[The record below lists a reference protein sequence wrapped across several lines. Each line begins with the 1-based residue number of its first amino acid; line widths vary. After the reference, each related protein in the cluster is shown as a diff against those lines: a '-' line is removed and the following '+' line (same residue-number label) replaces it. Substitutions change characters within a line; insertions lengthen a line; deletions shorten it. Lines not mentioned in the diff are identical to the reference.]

1 MIIKDGSMSMDFK
14 KSFDT
19 PEKRKHLLHRVLL
32 VVAGNVIFAIGVNVI
47 ISPMNLYSSGFTG
60 ISMLLRMF
68 LVDILH
74 VPQIPGVNYLGI
86 IYFIINIPLF
96 ALGYRYLGR
105 EFCITTIASIGIA
118 SLSMALVPVIKEPIF
133 DDYLTACLVGGIVSG
148 TGAGIVLR
156 GGTSGG
162 GQDIIGMVLS
172 KTHPNFSVGRI
183 SIAINAVIYGI
194 CFFLFDIQTV
204 VYSMIYAVINAIALD
219 HQHTQNINVEVVIFT
234 KKEGITDRVISE
246 IRRGLTYWRGA
257 GGYTDED
264 TYILTTMVSKYEL
277 PHLLSVVREVDPNAF
292 VTVNEGTRIYG
303 NFEKRFTE

>member
-1 MIIKDGSMSMDFK
+1 MHLTER
-14 KSFDT
+14 FDT
-19 PEKRKHLLHRVLL
+19 PAKRKHLIHRILL
-32 VVAGNVIFAIGVNVI
+32 VIAGNIIFAIGVNVI
-47 ISPMNLYSSGFTG
+47 ITPMNLYSSGFTG
-60 ISMLLRMF
+60 LSMLIRMF
-68 LVDILH
+68 LLNILH

-86 IYFIINIPLF
+86 IYFVINIPLF
-96 ALGYRYLGR
+96 ALAYKHLGR

-118 SLSMALVPVIKEPIF
+118 SLAMTLVPVVKKPIF

-183 SIAINAVIYGI
+183 SIAINTVIYGI

-219 HQHTQNINVEVVIFT
+219 YQHTQNINVQVLIFT
-234 KKEGITDRVISE
+234 KKEGITDKVISE
-246 IRRGLTYWRGA
+246 IRRGLTYWKGA

-264 TYILTTMVSKYEL
+264 TYVLTTMVSKYEL
-277 PHLLSVVREVDPNAF
+277 PHLLSVIREVDPDAF